1 MAESVYA
8 ADLKSA
14 SRKRMRVQIS
24 LRAPQGVEQLECSHR
39 LERGGHWFKS
49 NRPDQKGGFMLKY
62 NKYLRKIIKPYE
74 YPLKE
79 ISEQDTVED
88 EIIYGLEYYA
98 KFGKDYTNT
107 KKSEKA
113 SKKLKHSLYLISK
126 YYESFWW

>member
-1 MAESVYA
+1 
-8 ADLKSA
+8 
-14 SRKRMRVQIS
+14 
-24 LRAPQGVEQLECSHR
+24 
-39 LERGGHWFKS
+39 
-49 NRPDQKGGFMLKY
+49 MLKY

-107 KKSEKA
+107 KKSAKA
-113 SKKLKHSLYLISK
+113 SKKQRHSLYLISK

>member
-1 MAESVYA
+1 M
-8 ADLKSA
+8 
-14 SRKRMRVQIS
+14 
-24 LRAPQGVEQLECSHR
+24 
-39 LERGGHWFKS
+39 ERGGRWFKS
-49 NRPDQKGGFMLKY
+49 NHPDQKGGFMLKY

-113 SKKLKHSLYLISK
+113 SKKLRHSLYLISK